1 MSERRRGRAQ
11 MWHSFVLFSAAG
23 ICCETGQ
30 LAATKGQ
37 LLASLTTVA
46 EIAGQKIECR
56 EVLYFT
62 HQFLA

>member
-1 MSERRRGRAQ
+1 MRERRRGRAQ
-11 MWHSFVLFSAAG
+11 MWYSFVLFSAAG

-37 LLASLTTVA
+37 LLALLTTVA
-46 EIAGQKIECR
+46 EIAGQSVGCR

-62 HQFLA
+62 HPFLA